1 MLKPVD
7 LTLLTRGRA
16 LDLHAGIGGT
26 LPLELHVG
34 GTADEDRRGLQMESF
49 TLSYPEE
56 TWKLEGPTHLRFTA
70 NELSLEPM
78 RLLAQDATQ
87 AIRLGGWKRGNRVE
101 ASVGLQT
108 VDLGEAAAR
117 AAPTERAA
125 GRPSHAGCPR
135 AGKDL
140 HPSLEAT
147 VDADDVTAGKVQH
160 VFLKGNASWISRR
173 AKAQLQ
179 ARGLGTELSADV
191 DLPVDALRRRRHE
204 PVKARVTVPAFDL
217 AQVICTA
224 VRMKLLP
231 RGCEEDKADVTG
243 TAELSVDLS
252 GHADAPVLQAAA
264 STHGVKYRQLPPTN
278 LTVAVDG
285 PEKGNLSVSAKGTAL
300 NGTIDVQASVGRT
313 LARLVS
319 DARPAETLKE
329 AALQARRSPGCSSS
343 RCARPACSPATSR
356 GASLWTLTSRG
367 R

>member
-1 MLKPVD
+1 
-7 LTLLTRGRA
+7 
-16 LDLHAGIGGT
+16 
-26 LPLELHVG
+26 
-34 GTADEDRRGLQMESF
+34 
-49 TLSYPEE
+49 
-56 TWKLEGPTHLRFTA
+56 
-70 NELSLEPM
+70 M

-117 AAPTERAA
+117 AAPTEVPLA
-125 GRPSHAGCPR
+125 GRLTLDAR
-135 AGKDL
+135 AQGKISD
-140 HPSLEAT
+140 PSLEAT

-264 STHGVKYRQLPPTN
+264 STHGVKYRQLPPTD
-278 LTVAVDG
+278 LRSRWTD
-285 PEKGNLSVSAKGTAL
+285 
-300 NGTIDVQASVGRT
+300 
-313 LARLVS
+313 
-319 DARPAETLKE
+319 
-329 AALQARRSPGCSSS
+329 RR
-343 RCARPACSPATSR
+343 RATSR
-356 GASLWTLTSRG
+356 CPRRGPPSTAPSTCRPRWAGRWRGWSPTLAPPR